1 MVHCYEGKTRDFYF
15 VNNKY
20 ITPHNARLRC
30 KININWGEYIKKV
43 IKKSISQANNENVH
57 YV

>member
-1 MVHCYEGKTRDFYF
+1 MQE
-15 VNNKY
+15 
-20 ITPHNARLRC
+20 LRC